1 VEDEFAD
8 VAGNLESLRLNH
20 EMYVEDFLSAGP
32 DEYASYSE
40 YSDEEDQETAS
51 PSHRTTSI
59 AGTSSASHASSIP
72 VGASA
77 STPPS
82 SVSLGGGA
90 APIAFKGKRKGAL
103 ASLGVRPQFNLD
115 SAEKLLAEFDSRM
128 LLHFPAVAPTPAC
141 LQGDDGEAPE
151 FSVPRLAQTKPFVL
165 LSVLAAASG
174 SRTLQGHSLY
184 DDEFR
189 KILGL
194 KFVAG
199 GERSLELL
207 QGLVIYTAW

>member
-1 VEDEFAD
+1 MQEEYTDI
-8 VAGNLESLRLNH
+8 AGNLEFLRLSH
-20 EMYVEDFLSAGP
+20 EMYVDDFLSPGA
-32 DEYASYSE
+32 DEYASYSD
-40 YSDEEDQETAS
+40 YSGEEEETAS
-51 PSHRTTSI
+51 SQHYGGSI
-59 AGTSSASHASSIP
+59 AGASSASHASSLP

-77 STPPS
+77 ISTPPT
-82 SVSLGGGA
+82 SVSLDTA
-90 APIAFKGKRKGAL
+90 TKGKKNGVL

-115 SAEKLLAEFDSRM
+115 SAEKLLAEFESRM
-128 LLHFPAVAPTPAC
+128 LLHFPAVAPLSP
-141 LQGDDGEAPE
+141 QDQEGEVDA
-151 FSVPRLAQTKPFVL
+151 FSVPRLARTKPFVL
-165 LSVLAAASG
+165 LAILAAASG

-207 QGLVIYTAW
+207 QGLVVYTAW

>member
-1 VEDEFAD
+1 MLDD
-8 VAGNLESLRLNH
+8 TTDLSSNLESLRCMH
-20 EMYVEDFLSAGP
+20 EMHVSNLVP
-32 DEYASYSE
+32 DDEADVSYSS
-40 YSDEEDQETAS
+40 YSDDEADHPSGSTAG
-51 PSHRTTSI
+51 
-59 AGTSSASHASSIP
+59 ASSASHASSLP

-77 STPPS
+77 LSTPPS
-82 SVSLGGGA
+82 SISHGTGQ
-90 APIAFKGKRKGAL
+90 GKKRGAL

-115 SAEKLLAEFDSRM
+115 SAEKLLSEFEGRM
-128 LLHFPAVAPTPAC
+128 LLHFPAVSVSPIRD
-141 LQGDDGEAPE
+141 GDRGERGFTVAG
-151 FSVPRLAQTKPFVL
+151 LAKTKPFVL
-165 LSVLAAASG
+165 LAILAAASG

-207 QGLVIYTAW
+207 QGLVVYTAW